1 MSRSDSST
9 FSLNYNSLAWLFPQC
24 NCQVWNSVLDA
35 VWEIKTTFFFSSGA
49 LHPGLYDF
57 LKKKMSIYPGW
68 PCSRKRSTQKCS
80 ASSRNLGNY
89 AGMSA
94 SLCWVRIILL
104 VLNVL
109 STCSLF
115 AGTWSQ
121 LVWNFTWRMGLMKV
135 CKLAWIDAVACLIL
149 HWTLVTR
156 AGRSVLVFIIKLVR
170 WSW

>member
-1 MSRSDSST
+1 MQFGR
-9 FSLNYNSLAWLFPQC
+9 LRQH
-24 NCQVWNSVLDA
+24 
-35 VWEIKTTFFFSSGA
+35 FFSSGA

-80 ASSRNLGNY
+80 ASSRNLGDY

-109 STCSLF
+109 PTCSLF

-121 LVWNFTWRMGLMKV
+121 LVWNFTWRTGLMRV

-149 HWTLVTR
+149 HWTFCCSLGHKSWKECSCLYNQTGEVILIT
-156 AGRSVLVFIIKLVR
+156 GRWLISQSLGC
-170 WSW
+170 